1 MAGPGRCGRG
11 TFEGAPGFVAP
22 EAVSGRLEGFD
33 AGRDRCAPR
42 SAAGRNA
49 LAGGRDDRSHSSR
62 LARNGRPG
70 SARPPASAASQGE
83 LQRSLA
89 MHSAV
94 AAAADQG
101 MRQLRVRVAQHR
113 LEPWPV
119 RRALRVVEVD
129 QPLRQP
135 VADGADVAI
144 AAPDAPGIPAPRSPR
159 MPRLLAKLMASSSGR
174 ARRNSSAAHFW
185 KLRCGSSARAQHP
198 QTAPKAV
205 V

>member
-1 MAGPGRCGRG
+1 MQAETVALRLDRLLVETRSRAAATIEAIRADWHEMA
-11 TFEGAPGFVAP
+11 APGLL
-22 EAVSGRLEGFD
+22 G
-33 AGRDRCAPR
+33 
-42 SAAGRNA
+42 
-49 LAGGRDDRSHSSR
+49 HQ
-62 LARNGRPG
+62 
-70 SARPPASAASQGE
+70 PAQHLKAE

-159 MPRLLAKLMASSSGR
+159 MPRLLARLMASSSGR
-174 ARRNSSAAHFW
+174 A
-185 KLRCGSSARAQHP
+185 K
-198 QTAPKAV
+198 KK
-205 V
+205 